1 MFKCVYTFYKD
12 CVWERQKNIIK
23 AVQHCVALPFLCKC
37 FLKMCLIVFWHI
49 ANRRVKIEKYVGSA
63 RGFAMLF
70 QRNSSF
76 ASTKLIIVAMEA
88 CVSFI
93 LR

>member
-1 MFKCVYTFYKD
+1 MLFENVLNCVLAR
-12 CVWERQKNIIK
+12 C
-23 AVQHCVALPFLCKC
+23 
-37 FLKMCLIVFWHI
+37 
-49 ANRRVKIEKYVGSA
+49 NRRVKIEKHVGSA
-63 RGFAMLF
+63 RVFAMLF